1 MSEADQLTIGAG
13 VPGITLMARAGEAV
27 AAAARRLVPPGSRV
41 MVMAGPGNNGG
52 DGFVAARSLFDSGYE
67 VTVGLLGDRA
77 RLAGDAAL
85 AAGAWDG
92 PITSLTPDTIKDADL
107 IIDALFG
114 GGLDRPIEGLGADVI
129 LAANRSRIPILAVDL
144 PSGVDGRTGAIL
156 GASIRATESVTFFR
170 LKPGHILMPGRAR
183 TGRLSVAEIGIEPWV
198 LDRIVARTFHNV
210 PPLWANAVPWPAL
223 GGHKY
228 DRGHAVV
235 VSGPMTRTGAARLA
249 AMSALRAGAGLVSV
263 ASPPD
268 ALAIHAPHLTAVM
281 ILPMNGTDGLSEI
294 LADIRRNAVVI
305 GPALGVG
312 EWTRGLVASALRS
325 PAAAVLDADAL
336 TSFADA
342 PADLFALIGE
352 RSAPTVLTPHDG
364 EFARLFP
371 DLAVLPSK
379 VARARL
385 AAVRARAT
393 VVLKGADTVVAAPDD
408 RAAIADNAPPDIATA
423 GSGDVLAGIIG
434 GLLARSMP
442 AFEAAA
448 AGVWIHGATG
458 ASRRFGL
465 IAEDLPDAIPLVLA
479 DLWSRGRSVP

>member
-1 MSEADQLTIGAG
+1 MGEADRLTIGAG
-13 VPGITLMARAGEAV
+13 VPGITLMAKAGEAV
-27 AAAARRLVPPGSRV
+27 AVAARRLVPPGSKV
-41 MVMAGPGNNGG
+41 VVMAGPGNNGG
-52 DGFVAARSLFDSGYE
+52 DGFVAARSLLDSGYD
-67 VTVGLLGDRA
+67 VVVGLLGDRA
-77 RLAGDAAL
+77 RLSGDAAL

-92 PITSLTPDTIKDADL
+92 PVAALTPETIKNAHL

-114 GGLDRPIEGLGADVI
+114 AGLDRPIEGLAVDVI
-129 LAANRSRIPILAVDL
+129 HAANRSRIPILAVDL
-144 PSGVDGRTGAIL
+144 PSGVDGLTGEIQ

-170 LKPGHILMPGRAR
+170 LKPGHVLMPGRSRA
-183 TGRLSVAEIGIEPWV
+183 GRISVAEIGIEPWV

-210 PPLWANAVPWPAL
+210 PALWANAVPWPSSS
-223 GGHKY
+223 GHKY

-249 AMSALRAGAGLVSV
+249 AAGALRAGAGLVSV

-268 ALAIHAPHLTAVM
+268 ALAVHAAHLTAVM
-281 ILPMNGTDGLSEI
+281 ILPMNGSDGLSEI

-305 GPALGVG
+305 GPALGIG
-312 EWTRGLVASALRS
+312 EWTRSLVGAALRS

-336 TSFADA
+336 TSFAEA
-342 PADLFALIGE
+342 PAELFALINE

-371 DLAVLPSK
+371 DLAALPSK
-379 VARARL
+379 VERARIAAARAR
-385 AAVRARAT
+385 AV
-393 VVLKGADTVVAAPDD
+393 VVLKGPDTVVAAPDD
-408 RAAIADNAPPDIATA
+408 RAAIADNAPPDLATA
-423 GSGDVLAGIIG
+423 GAGDVLAGIVG

-448 AGVWIHGATG
+448 AGVWIHGAAG
-458 ASRRFGL
+458 ASRRLGL

-479 DLWSRGRSVP
+479 DLWSRGRTGP